1 MTENLTPRQRK
12 AVETLLTTGDKS
24 RAAEQAGVMRQTLYR
39 WLKQPA
45 FQEALRVAEAEA
57 LAGLSRSLALLGR
70 KAVKTLYDAMDTTE
84 SMTVRVRAADIV
96 LGRLLQLREL
106 VDLDARIT
114 ELEAKING
122 R

>member
-24 RAAEQAGVMRQTLYR
+24 RAAEQAGVKRQTVYK

-45 FQEALRVAEAEA
+45 FQEVLRVAEAEA
-57 LAGLSRSLALLGR
+57 LQSLSRALARLGD
-70 KAVKTLYDAMDTTE
+70 KAARTLDRGMDADSDTIAI
-84 SMTVRVRAADIV
+84 RAADIV
-96 LGRLLQLREL
+96 LQRLLQLREL